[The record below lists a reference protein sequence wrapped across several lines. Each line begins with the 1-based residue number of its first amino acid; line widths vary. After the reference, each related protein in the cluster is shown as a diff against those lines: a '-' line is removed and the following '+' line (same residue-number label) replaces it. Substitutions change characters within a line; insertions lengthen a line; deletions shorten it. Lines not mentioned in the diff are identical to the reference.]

1 MGEVVLMGVGDVG
14 PVHSPVNQYAE
25 LAKETLAAADIRFG
39 QCERC
44 YSTRGALQIHS
55 GGAHSRLDPSMAQVF
70 EDCGFDVVS
79 VASNHSM
86 DWGGEA
92 LLDTI
97 ELLNSKGIQT
107 VGAGANIEEAR
118 KPVIIE
124 KNGVKVGFL
133 AYCSV
138 LREGYPATEKS
149 TGVAPVRIHTYYER
163 FDYQPG
169 VHPKV
174 VTVPYEEDVAAMEA
188 DIQALKKKVDTVVVS
203 IHWGIHFIP
212 KEVADYQPTVAK
224 AAFAAGADMIL
235 GHHAH
240 APKAIGVYDGKVCF
254 FSVSNFIMS
263 SPAKTD
269 KAAAKFEKS
278 YRVTLD
284 PDYPCLP
291 YGSDG
296 KRTMVAKATLSGK
309 GVEKVTFLPT
319 LIDPKLRPE
328 ILKAGDE
335 RFDDMVQF
343 MEWVSDEFPHKF
355 KVDGD
360 EVIITG

>member
-1 MGEVVLMGVGDVG
+1 MSDVTLLAVGDVG
-14 PVHSPVNQYAE
+14 PIHEPMDQYAA
-25 LAKETLAAADIRFG
+25 LAKDTLAAADIRFG
-39 QCERC
+39 QCERT

-55 GGAHSRLDPSMAQVF
+55 GGHHSRCDPGLASIF
-70 EDCGFDVVS
+70 EDCGFDIVS

-97 ELLNSKGIQT
+97 ELLNSKGIKT

-118 KPVIIE
+118 KPQIIE
-124 KNGVKVGFL
+124 KKGVKVGFL

-138 LREGYPATEKS
+138 LRDGYTATDKT
-149 TGVAPVRIHTYYER
+149 TGVAPIRVHTYYEQ

-174 VTVPYEEDVAAMEA
+174 VTVPFEEDVVAMEA
-188 DIQALKKKVDTVVVS
+188 DIEALKKKADTVVVS
-203 IHWGIHFIP
+203 IHWGLHFIP
-212 KEVADYQPTVAK
+212 REIADYQPTVAK

-240 APKAIGVYDGKVCF
+240 TPKAISVYDDKVCF
-254 FSVSNFIMS
+254 FSISNFIMS
-263 SPAKTD
+263 SSEKTPE
-269 KAAAKFEKS
+269 AATKFEKN

-284 PDYPCLP
+284 PNYPRLP

-296 KRTMVAKATLSGK
+296 KRTMVTKAILSNK
-309 GVEKVTFLPT
+309 GVEKVAFLPT

-328 ILKAGDE
+328 ILKNGDP
-335 RFDDMVQF
+335 RFDEAVQF
-343 MEWVSDEFPHKF
+343 MEWVSEDFPHNF
-355 KVDGD
+355 TVEGD